1 MVGDG
6 NVSKGN
12 ALLDLGRLADIG
24 QVQIVLSKS
33 GPGQS
38 KNGNT
43 KSKRLKRECFHNF
56 ACGWAITLVRFSALR
71 YQIITRFSLPLLRVE
86 LTSDMLPFGCLWYG
100 EPNAINY
107 ATFFQPLRS
116 GCDSPLRRSGKRDQD
131 AVGRQLEDNW
141 FPASADKYLAYRALL
156 CSAARS
162 LAAESDRMSNLR
174 GVTPACDERSES

>member
-12 ALLDLGRLADIG
+12 ALLDLGGLADIG

-43 KSKRLKRECFHNF
+43 KSKKLKRECFHNF

-107 ATFFQPLRS
+107 ATFFQPPRS
-116 GCDSPLRRSGKRDQD
+116 RCASPLRRSGKRDRD

-141 FPASADKYLAYRALL
+141 FPALADKYLAYRALL
-156 CSAARS
+156 CSAAS
-162 LAAESDRMSNLR
+162 
-174 GVTPACDERSES
+174 